1 MYTPTA
7 LLQGGCFGE
16 EATQST
22 LDHTDYAER
31 MLNTQKTDAFV
42 CVDVNVVDVA
52 SVGRDAMPLYHN
64 VEPHI
69 SVRARISTGF
79 LCGCLVLWCTREGT
93 RARMCTWTR
102 TSTLT

>member
-7 LLQGGCFGE
+7 LLQGGCFRE
-16 EATQST
+16 EATEST
-22 LDHTDYAER
+22 LDDIDNAER
-31 MLNTQKTDAFV
+31 MLNTEKTDAFV

-52 SVGRDAMPLYHN
+52 SVVRDAMPLCHN
-64 VEPHI
+64 DEPHI

-79 LCGCLVLWCTREGT
+79 WCGCFVLWCTRERT